1 MTIVTE
7 VFSFLKIVNEL
18 QLIVS
23 KGLQRNNYDM
33 TAVYISHPIYQIH
46 FRRFCPIPKQWQN
59 TKRLS
64 VFGKKDFY
72 RFSNFVQ
79 TLVNSSYISRTCN
92 WINYVDIWFTKVS

>member
-46 FRRFCPIPKQWQN
+46 FRRFCPFQN
-59 TKRLS
+59 NDKTQRNCPYL
-64 VFGKKDFY
+64 VKK
-72 RFSNFVQ
+72 
-79 TLVNSSYISRTCN
+79 T
-92 WINYVDIWFTKVS
+92 FTAFLILCKL

>member
-46 FRRFCPIPKQWQN
+46 FRRFCPIPKQW
-59 TKRLS
+59 
-64 VFGKKDFY
+64 
-72 RFSNFVQ
+72 
-79 TLVNSSYISRTCN
+79 
-92 WINYVDIWFTKVS
+92 